1 MRTYLIVAVL
11 LLFSWL
17 GAFGIA
23 FGVSEWRADREPSQ
37 MEIQDAALA
46 GLEIEALQQQAKAE
60 ACRSAVLWWNAV
72 KAVSFPEFHRSA
84 VAMSELC
91 GKLSGS
97 DEP

>member
-23 FGVSEWRADREPSQ
+23 FGVSEWRYRE
-37 MEIQDAALA
+37 DDNAALIA
-46 GLEIEALQQQAKAE
+46 QAE
-60 ACRSAVLWWNAV
+60 ACRSAVLWWNTV
-72 KAVSFPEFHRSA
+72 KTVSFPEFHASA

-91 GKLSGS
+91 GKLSGI